1 MTGRLT
7 RKSQQTIHDLIE
19 KESFCTVPKD
29 VLSSLITETSKY
41 FDMAVK
47 LKQRRQPN

>member
-7 RKSQQTIHDLIE
+7 RKSQQTIQDLIE
-19 KESFCTVPKD
+19 KESFCTVPK
-29 VLSSLITETSKY
+29 TETSKY